1 MNIIIKK
8 RKKKKERK
16 KMAEE
21 KRPLLL
27 KIDSTK
33 NRYPPPEPFPERPP
47 NPTPHQI
54 FSPRSSPCSPPF
66 LPPCNSPTKRE
77 KFWDFFK
84 EKDEQQKIVKKLVFG
99 EYESL
104 NEMATKANGGQKS
117 DLIEKNPL

>member
-1 MNIIIKK
+1 
-8 RKKKKERK
+8 
-16 KMAEE
+16 MAEE

-33 NRYPPPEPFPERPP
+33 NRYPPPESFPERPP

-66 LPPCNSPTKRE
+66 LPPCNSPTKGE